1 MISIIETYYEN
12 FELLI
17 QLRKKFG
24 NFSEVKKNVFP
35 IQENRQRK
43 MEIFLAYR
51 LILKLILI
59 TLQIKMLTL
68 L

>member
-24 NFSEVKKNVFP
+24 LFSAVKKNVFP